1 MDLTPGQTPVSDQ
14 GMRSTCAVMAATA
27 GHEYCRTG
35 LRLSVEHL
43 WANTDSRGGLV
54 PGGARL
60 SVVRTAVVLDGQCEE
75 SLWPYGGDSATA
87 PPKPMPTKLYRA
99 SAASRIVPMS
109 IAVVRS
115 ELASGRPP
123 VLVINPNSAFGLGGD
138 PIDAIASDPVDSFLH
153 AVLAVGY
160 DDGRS
165 VVTVR
170 NSWGTTW
177 GAAGYANLTY
187 DFIALRGRVVMSVV
201 A

>member
-1 MDLTPGQTPVSDQ
+1 
-14 GMRSTCAVMAATA
+14 MAATA
-27 GHEYCRTG
+27 GHEYCRAG

-60 SVVRTAVVLDGQCEE
+60 SVLRTAVVLDGQCED
-75 SLWPYGGDSATA
+75 SLWPYSGNAPTA
-87 PPKPMPTKLYRA
+87 QPSPIPTKAYKA
-99 SAASRIVPMS
+99 SSASQIVPMS
-109 IAVVRS
+109 IAVLRS

-123 VLVINPNSAFGLGGD
+123 VLVINPNSAFGLGVD
-138 PIDAIASDPVDSFLH
+138 PIDATASDPVDSFLH

-165 VVTVR
+165 LVTVR

-187 DFIALRGRVVMSVV
+187 DFVALRGRVLMSVV
-201 A
+201 V